1 MLEFSYPRH
10 KVNMISGL
18 VQMYSTV
25 GVLVPICRRKMLLN
39 IWTASF
45 LPSKSMRCRFLN
57 KARIKPVLYISW
69 LNWANT
75 MSDCWSDSFPNKSCF
90 MFVNCLERSSWA
102 WKIHIKKKSKYDIV
116 WSEKKCISDD
126 GSSIFSSYFVQLF
139 YQLNWKMGPALNY
152 WKISVNTCR
161 VCV

>member
-102 WKIHIKKKSKYDIV
+102 WKIHIKKKSKYIIV
-116 WSEKKCISDD
+116 WTGGRGFAKRWLEVTWGGGLSKVTSLLNVEKCT
-126 GSSIFSSYFVQLF
+126 IF
-139 YQLNWKMGPALNY
+139 
-152 WKISVNTCR
+152 INTR
-161 VCV
+161 I